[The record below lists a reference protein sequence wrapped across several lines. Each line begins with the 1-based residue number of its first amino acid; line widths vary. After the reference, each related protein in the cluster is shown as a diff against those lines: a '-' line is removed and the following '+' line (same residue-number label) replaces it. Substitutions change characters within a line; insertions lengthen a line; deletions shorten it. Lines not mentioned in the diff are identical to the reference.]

1 MTFLEEEKVSMEVEL
16 EDILKKLANANNE
29 LEAMN
34 AKVNGLENELQ
45 QEKMKRQAKYLDGKV
60 SPEKKIE
67 KKNLK
72 NVFVVIISMQP
83 LLVNLP
89 SSFLLLLP
97 VEKQAEV
104 KVQNI

>member
-34 AKVNGLENELQ
+34 VKVNGLENELQ
-45 QEKMKRQAKYLDGKV
+45 QEKMKRQTKYLDGKV

-67 KKNLK
+67 KKSK
-72 NVFVVIISMQP
+72 NCFCGYYFNATFIGILTIVISTAA
-83 LLVNLP
+83 
-89 SSFLLLLP
+89 SRRKTS
-97 VEKQAEV
+97 
-104 KVQNI
+104 

>member
-60 SPEKKIE
+60 RPKKIG
-67 KKNLK
+67 KKKKIRKKGLRLL
-72 NVFVVIISMQP
+72 FECDLYCGILTIVVSTAA
-83 LLVNLP
+83 
-89 SSFLLLLP
+89 SRGKTS
-97 VEKQAEV
+97 
-104 KVQNI
+104 

>member
-1 MTFLEEEKVSMEVEL
+1 MEVEL

-60 SPEKKIE
+60 RQKKKKI
-67 KKNLK
+67 
-72 NVFVVIISMQP
+72 
-83 LLVNLP
+83 
-89 SSFLLLLP
+89 
-97 VEKQAEV
+97 
-104 KVQNI
+104 

>member
-60 SPEKKIE
+60 KPKKIE
-67 KKNLK
+67 KKKK
-72 NVFVVIISMQP
+72 N
-83 LLVNLP
+83 
-89 SSFLLLLP
+89 
-97 VEKQAEV
+97 
-104 KVQNI
+104 

>member
-45 QEKMKRQAKYLDGKV
+45 QEKMKRQTKYLDGKV
-60 SPEKKIE
+60 RR
-67 KKNLK
+67 KN
-72 NVFVVIISMQP
+72 
-83 LLVNLP
+83 
-89 SSFLLLLP
+89 
-97 VEKQAEV
+97 
-104 KVQNI
+104 

>member
-60 SPEKKIE
+60 RPKKIE
-67 KKNLK
+67 KKKK
-72 NVFVVIISMQP
+72 N
-83 LLVNLP
+83 
-89 SSFLLLLP
+89 
-97 VEKQAEV
+97 
-104 KVQNI
+104 

>member
-60 SPEKKIE
+60 RR
-67 KKNLK
+67 KN
-72 NVFVVIISMQP
+72 
-83 LLVNLP
+83 
-89 SSFLLLLP
+89 
-97 VEKQAEV
+97 
-104 KVQNI
+104 

>member
-60 SPEKKIE
+60 RQKKKKI
-67 KKNLK
+67 
-72 NVFVVIISMQP
+72 
-83 LLVNLP
+83 
-89 SSFLLLLP
+89 
-97 VEKQAEV
+97 
-104 KVQNI
+104 

>member
-1 MTFLEEEKVSMEVEL
+1 MPLKLKVLRPLFSYILYLKAQNRVTFLEEEKVSMEVEL

-34 AKVNGLENELQ
+34 VKVNGLENELQ

-60 SPEKKIE
+60 RRQKIG

-72 NVFVVIISMQP
+72 KRSAVII
-83 LLVNLP
+83 
-89 SSFLLLLP
+89 
-97 VEKQAEV
+97 
-104 KVQNI
+104 

>member
-60 SPEKKIE
+60 RQKKKK
-67 KKNLK
+67 KKNLKKKNQK
-72 NVFVVIISMQP
+72 NVFVVII
-83 LLVNLP
+83 
-89 SSFLLLLP
+89 
-97 VEKQAEV
+97 
-104 KVQNI
+104 

>member
-60 SPEKKIE
+60 RQKK
-67 KKNLK
+67 KKR
-72 NVFVVIISMQP
+72 I
-83 LLVNLP
+83 
-89 SSFLLLLP
+89 
-97 VEKQAEV
+97 
-104 KVQNI
+104 